1 MRRTPRLG
9 AAFGFATLAA
19 IPGCGLFEDPVLH
32 ESPLVFTEVHFAPSA
47 AQGGGAGEFIE
58 VGNRS
63 GETVDASGWE
73 IAGAGECAFR
83 PGTKIG
89 PGEVVVACKVEE
101 TIQKVSNGAAVVA
114 GTFTGKL
121 RNEGETLT
129 LLDPRGRVADQLT
142 YSPSIPGVSEAIDT
156 GKSLQRPKGATKW
169 SVAPATPGRW

>member
-1 MRRTPRLG
+1 MQLTPRLG

-19 IPGCGLFEDPVLH
+19 ISGCGLFQDPVLRD
-32 ESPLVFTEVHFAPSA
+32 SPLVFTEVHFAPSA
-47 AQGGGAGEFIE
+47 EQGAGAGEFIE

-63 GETVDASGWE
+63 DQVVDASDWR
-73 IAGAGECAFR
+73 IAGAGECTFR
-83 PGTKIG
+83 RGTKIA

-114 GTFTGKL
+114 ATFLGKL

-129 LLDPRGRVADQLT
+129 LIDSRGRVADQVT
-142 YSPSIPGVSEAIDT
+142 YAPSIPGVADAIET

-169 SVAPATPGRW
+169 SVAPASPGRW